1 MERVNR
7 DLIQLSIYRGTRVLK
22 LILSGALAFSAIT
35 AAWAQSP
42 PPALSGSQISEL
54 VAGATV
60 EIDTPAGT
68 KLPVRYTQEGRLSG
82 EARDLAWFLG
92 SATDVGRWWVAG
104 DRLCHKWIRWFNAEP
119 QCMRIARDGRNFR
132 WHSQDGNTGTAAIA
146 VPAPVQAAALLALPR
161 VFPRRTPE
169 AAPPAPAALAGPPP
183 RLQEETAETVAAVP
197 PPLAAPENVAG
208 ANPAAPPAAPPLMP
222 VVKNPT
228 PPQAESKQPETR
240 SASVPPPRP
249 TAPAPA
255 PAEPKR
261 AADPLFK
268 VANVRS
274 DDVLNIRSGPSA
286 DFDVVGELPPD
297 TRGIAVTSAC
307 RARWCPVLHHATSGW
322 VNSIYLVPEEQAPA
336 FQAAVHDGPKGPPLA
351 FRESPDAP
359 RSCLT
364 PAARALLDR
373 IEQKFGPVKVMSTCR
388 RGATIAGTGR
398 PSRHASGNAVDFD
411 AGPRKAAIL
420 EWLIANHRSGGI
432 MTYAGMDHI
441 HVDVGPRFISLA
453 GGRHWSSWS
462 STRRDGS
469 QAADAQ
475 R

>member
-1 MERVNR
+1 M
-7 DLIQLSIYRGTRVLK
+7 LK
-22 LILSGALAFSAIT
+22 VILSGALLFSAT
-35 AAWAQSP
+35 PAAWAQSP
-42 PPALSGSQISEL
+42 PGLSGSQISEL

-68 KLPVRYTQEGRLSG
+68 KLPVRYTPEGRLSG
-82 EARDLAWFLG
+82 EARDLAWYLG
-92 SATDVGRWWVAG
+92 SAVDSGRWWVAG
-104 DRLCHKWIRWFNAEP
+104 DQLCHKWFRWFNAEP
-119 QCMRIARDGRNFR
+119 QCMRIVREGRNFR
-132 WHSQDGNTGTAAIA
+132 WRTPDGNTGTAAIA
-146 VPAPVQAAALLALPR
+146 IAAPAPVQASTLLALPR
-161 VFPRRTPE
+161 VFPKRIPE
-169 AAPPAPAALAGPPP
+169 PAPAEAPPALAGSPP
-183 RLQEETAETVAAVP
+183 RLQDSAEAVAAATP
-197 PPLAAPENVAG
+197 PS
-208 ANPAAPPAAPPLMP
+208 PPAAREATAEANSAPPLLP
-222 VVKNPT
+222 ATINPSP
-228 PPQAESKQPETR
+228 PPQAETKQPEIKVAAAPPTR
-240 SASVPPPRP
+240 PA
-249 TAPAPA
+249 APAPA
-255 PAEPKR
+255 QVEPKR

-307 RARWCPVLHHATSGW
+307 RARWCPVQHHATSGW
-322 VNSIYLVPEEQAPA
+322 VNSIYLVPEESNSAPQHVA
-336 FQAAVHDGPKGPPLA
+336 LHDGPKGPPLA

-388 RGATIAGTGR
+388 PGATIAGTGR

-420 EWLIANHRSGGI
+420 EWLIATHRSGGI

-441 HVDVGPRFISLA
+441 HVDIGPRFISLA
-453 GGRHWSSWS
+453 GGRHWSSWNS
-462 STRRDGS
+462 RREGS
-469 QAADAQ
+469 QATSAQ